1 MALLIGAFVMTA
13 SPAMAMEK
21 EKAKDEKAMKA
32 EKKATIKVIAED
44 DKVRVQ
50 EVHTLPGAVNT
61 TVASSSHR
69 VVRALKGGT
78 LLRTYAD
85 GKTEK
90 IEYKTGEVKI
100 VKASPEYTAK
110 NIGKSEVVLYVVV
123 LK

>member
-1 MALLIGAFVMTA
+1 LLMALLIGAFVMTA
-13 SPAMAMEK
+13 SPAIAM

-32 EKKATIKVIAED
+32 EKGKATTKVIAED

-50 EVHTLPGAVNT
+50 EVRSKPGDVNT

-100 VKASPEYTAK
+100 IKASPEFT
-110 NIGKSEVVLYVVV
+110 
-123 LK
+123 